1 MFWPP
6 DFFGEAPNFW
16 TCIIKFSEFPIMR
29 RSLTA
34 IGRGTSENAWRNKTR
49 SSARLTNQRVSY
61 AFTSS
66 PLSFHECHIL
76 PTSNFQHSYSCILQA
91 SVNSMCENCESKTVN
106 TVHWFDTSCS
116 VIPVNNSI
124 TLISPVQAGLHFYR
138 ATLCVARSLW

>member
-1 MFWPP
+1 
-6 DFFGEAPNFW
+6 
-16 TCIIKFSEFPIMR
+16 MR

-124 TLISPVQAGLHFYR
+124 TLISPVQAGIHGICDRNSVCLSVCHTR
-138 ATLCVARSLW
+138 GLCPHGSTYDHDFFTTG